1 MKLSHCTANVILAA
15 LLLACIVVLCASP
28 VASAHTFHTSLMR
41 LEYNTKEQNVEI
53 SIQVFAH
60 DLETIL
66 SKRAGKSVRLDKSL
80 DAASLTLAYL
90 QDSFAIKNRDGQTK
104 TLAWVGME
112 SKADAVML
120 YVETKMPEGVNGAQV
135 RDQIFFD
142 LLEDQINLVNAHY
155 DGKRTDLV
163 FKPGDGFKALVEA
176 IKNNPGSTSPTS
188 ENL

>member
-1 MKLSHCTANVILAA
+1 MKFTHRTTNVLLP
-15 LLLACIVVLCASP
+15 LLLFLCGAVLPAIQT
-28 VASAHTFHTSLMR
+28 ASAHTFHTSLMR
-41 LEYNTKEQNVEI
+41 LEYNAKEQNVEI

-66 SKRAGKSVRLDKSL
+66 SKRAGKRIRLDKSL

-90 QDSFAIKNRDGQTK
+90 QDTFAIKNRDGQTK

-112 SKADAVML
+112 PEADAVML
-120 YVETKMPEGVNGAQV
+120 YVETKMPEGIGGAQV
-135 RDQIFFD
+135 RNRIFFD
-142 LLEDQINLVNAHY
+142 LLEDQINLVNARY

-163 FKPGDGFKALVEA
+163 FKPGDGFKPLVEA
-176 IKNNPGSTSPTS
+176 TENNASPASTS